1 MKSKTI
7 TIQGKDV
14 TLGYC
19 HATEIGYKLLS
30 DEDVADFVAHV
41 IECFENKK
49 EPDKQKTIYLIIAA
63 LKAYSEWKDVPA
75 GITDRDLLYEA
86 NPIETGTAL
95 GTILNL
101 RSEFYHVPTGEPVD
115 DNDENHTEEKND

>member
-1 MKSKTI
+1 MRSKTI

-19 HATEIGYKLLS
+19 NATEIGYKLLS

-115 DNDENHTEEKND
+115 DNDDNQPEEKNG